1 MDEINIYNS
10 INYNNQQEWRARQQ
24 IPIKIE
30 AKAFVMVGIDSL
42 TGSKFGTDMLRPA
55 EKL

>member
-30 AKAFVMVGIDSL
+30 AKTFVMVGIDSL
-42 TGSKFGTDMLRPA
+42 TGSKFGTDMLKPA